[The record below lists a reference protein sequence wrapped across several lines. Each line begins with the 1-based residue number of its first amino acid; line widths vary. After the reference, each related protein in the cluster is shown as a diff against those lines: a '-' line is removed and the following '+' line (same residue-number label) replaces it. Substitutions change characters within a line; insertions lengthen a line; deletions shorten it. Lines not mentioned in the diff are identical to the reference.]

1 MKYPYSAMPQ
11 RGPLKWP
18 NGAKVAVIV
27 TLNLEH
33 WEMVRDT
40 NEPYYAGGPAI
51 LPSSLPG
58 NVADFPNYSWR
69 EYGQR
74 VGIWRLID
82 VFDKAGVPASCT
94 INAITALERT
104 PMVQAAMD
112 RGWEIVAHNYEQ
124 GELLCDYAHD
134 PDKERDVVLRTLKVY
149 EEVIGRPAKG
159 WLSSSL
165 RGTVNTC
172 GLLAEQGLI
181 FFCDMMNDDQPYL
194 IETDHGNIVSVPY
207 TIDINDF
214 SLLTRMSFTTDQF
227 LSAIKEE
234 LDVILSEATADGNG
248 RLMNLGLHPHVS
260 GRAYRIRAIREFL
273 NYAKSLD
280 GIWFA
285 TREEIAEWYL
295 QNGDGHIT

>member
-1 MKYPYSAMPQ
+1 MPQ
-11 RGPLKWP
+11 RGPFKWP
-18 NGAKVAVIV
+18 NDAKVAVIV

-40 NEPYYAGGPAI
+40 SEAYYAGGPTI
-51 LPSSLPG
+51 LPSTLPG

-82 VFDKAGVPASCT
+82 IFDNAGVPASCT
-94 INAITALERT
+94 INAITALERA
-104 PMVQAAMD
+104 PMVDAAME

-124 GELLCDYAHD
+124 GELLCDYAND
-134 PDKERDVVLRTLKVY
+134 PDKERDVILRTLKVY

-172 GLLAEQGLI
+172 GVLAEQGLT
-181 FFCDMMNDDQPYL
+181 FFCDMANDDQPYL
-194 IETDHGNIVSVPY
+194 IETEHGNIVSVPY

-214 SLLTRMSFTTDQF
+214 SLLTRMNFTTDQF

-248 RLMNLGLHPHVS
+248 RLMNLGLHPHVA
-260 GRAYRIRAIREFL
+260 GRAFRVRAVREFL
-273 NYAKSLD
+273 EYAKSLD

-295 QNGDGHIT
+295 QNSAGHIT

>member
-1 MKYPYSAMPQ
+1 MPQ
-11 RGPLKWP
+11 RGPFKWP
-18 NGAKVAVIV
+18 NDAKVAVIV

-33 WEMVRDT
+33 WEMVKDT
-40 NEPYYAGGPAI
+40 SEPYYAGGPSI
-51 LPSSLPG
+51 LPSTLPG
-58 NVADFPNYSWR
+58 NVADLPNYSWR

-82 VFDKAGVPASCT
+82 IFDNAGVPASCT
-94 INAITALERT
+94 INAITALERM
-104 PMVQAAMD
+104 PMVEAAMD

-124 GELLCDYAHD
+124 GELLCDYAND
-134 PDKERDVVLRTLKVY
+134 PDKERDVILRTLNVY

-181 FFCDMMNDDQPYL
+181 FFCDMANDDQPYL
-194 IETDHGNIVSVPY
+194 IETEHGNIVSIPY

-214 SLLTRMSFTTDQF
+214 SLLTRMNFTTDQF

-248 RLMNLGLHPHVS
+248 RLMNLGLHAHVA
-260 GRAYRIRAIREFL
+260 GRAFRVRAVREFL
-273 NYAKSLD
+273 EYAKSLD

-295 QNGDGHIT
+295 QNADGHIT

>member
-1 MKYPYSAMPQ
+1 MPQ
-11 RGPLKWP
+11 RGPFKWP
-18 NGAKVAVIV
+18 NDAKVAVIV

-33 WEMVRDT
+33 WEMVKDT
-40 NEPYYAGGPAI
+40 SEPYYAGGPSI
-51 LPSSLPG
+51 LPSTLPG
-58 NVADFPNYSWR
+58 SVADLPNYSWR

-82 VFDKAGVPASCT
+82 IFDNAGVPASCT
-94 INAITALERT
+94 INAITALERM
-104 PMVQAAMD
+104 PMVEAAMD

-124 GELLCDYAHD
+124 GELLCDYAND
-134 PDKERDVVLRTLKVY
+134 PDKERDVILRTLKVY

-172 GLLAEQGLI
+172 GVLAEQGLI
-181 FFCDMMNDDQPYL
+181 FFCDMANDDQPYL
-194 IETDHGNIVSVPY
+194 IETEHGNIVSIPY

-214 SLLTRMSFTTDQF
+214 SLLTRMNFTTDQF

-248 RLMNLGLHPHVS
+248 RLMNLGLHAHVA
-260 GRAYRIRAIREFL
+260 GRAFRVRAIREFL
-273 NYAKSLD
+273 EYAKSLD

-295 QNGDGHIT
+295 QNADGHIT